1 MSSGP
6 PMPPHQLPNGLLT
19 PVCHHT
25 DIYIHTHWGLRP
37 FKTTTL
43 SMRAKRCSPRHPV
56 LRPCVYTLTL
66 PDLAIIALTSTSLYS
81 LHPFLSFWS
90 PGSQWNCPSPGRLQD
105 LSGPCQYHLTL
116 HAESSFS
123 RAFCFP
129 AELHR
134 VSATHELCTRL
145 S

>member
-1 MSSGP
+1 MV
-6 PMPPHQLPNGLLT
+6 HL
-19 PVCHHT
+19 CHHINFLT
-25 DIYIHTHWGLRP
+25 VSLHP
-37 FKTTTL
+37 SATTL
-43 SMRAKRCSPRHPV
+43 TYTFIPTGGYDLLKPRPCSLRAKRCSPRHPV
-56 LRPCVYTLTL
+56 LRPCVCTLTL

-116 HAESSFS
+116 HAESSSS

-129 AELHR
+129 VELHR
-134 VSATHELCTRL
+134 VSATHELCTGL